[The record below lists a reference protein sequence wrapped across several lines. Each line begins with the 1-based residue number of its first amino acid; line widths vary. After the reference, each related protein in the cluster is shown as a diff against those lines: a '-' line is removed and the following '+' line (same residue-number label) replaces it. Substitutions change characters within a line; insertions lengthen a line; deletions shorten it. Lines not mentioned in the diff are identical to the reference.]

1 MMSGICF
8 VRYQNGGGEPNES
21 KREILD
27 HKLGTTEALRV
38 DT

>member
-8 VRYQNGGGEPNES
+8 VRFQNGGGEPDEF
-21 KREILD
+21 KREFLD
-27 HKLGTTEALRV
+27 HKLGITEALRV